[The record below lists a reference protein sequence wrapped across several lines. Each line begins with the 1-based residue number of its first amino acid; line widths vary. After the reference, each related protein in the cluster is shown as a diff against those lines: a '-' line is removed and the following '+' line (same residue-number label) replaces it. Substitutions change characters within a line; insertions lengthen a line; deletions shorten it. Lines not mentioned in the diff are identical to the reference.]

1 MIFCKRAKYAFT
13 LSFDALH
20 FFKVFSFTFIIC
32 PWLWCAEVL
41 QLLSTKSSNY
51 VKKHHHMTRLFLHNG
66 IFLFQKCAEIYH
78 KAVILIE
85 KIHKS
90 SLVFQH
96 KTHRIWKKWYYSI
109 LYLFV
114 CILDLHLELYVFLM
128 SSMIFFLQRQCA
140 NLTLFIYLG
149 AIHKWHYP
157 FVENFDPS
165 LPLVT
170 HFTK

>member
-66 IFLFQKCAEIYH
+66 NFLFKKCAEICH
-78 KAVILIE
+78 KTVILTR

-90 SLVFQH
+90 T
-96 KTHRIWKKWYYSI
+96 KYSNI
-109 LYLFV
+109 RLIEFETLYLFV
-114 CILDLHLELYVFLM
+114 CILDLYLEHYICVPYVKYD
-128 SSMIFFLQRQCA
+128 FFFFKGNA
-140 NLTLFIYLG
+140 LTWRCLF
-149 AIHKWHYP
+149 
-157 FVENFDPS
+157 
-165 LPLVT
+165 T
-170 HFTK
+170 